1 MDAQT
6 FQREALQHEKL
17 LYHISYAL
25 LRSSQDCADAI
36 QEALLRAWQSRDT
49 LKSMDAF
56 RPWLCRILANTCKDM
71 LRRKRRVTFVPLEE
85 EMPDQREQGDGIALR
100 EALDRLSPEQRACI
114 TMYYLDGLSV
124 GEISQ
129 TLSLPEGTVKSR
141 LAYGRNH
148 LESLLREVNV

>member
-1 MDAQT
+1 M
-6 FQREALQHEKL
+6 
-17 LYHISYAL
+17 
-25 LRSSQDCADAI
+25 
-36 QEALLRAWQSRDT
+36 
-49 LKSMDAF
+49 
-56 RPWLCRILANTCKDM
+56 
-71 LRRKRRVTFVPLEE
+71 TFVPLEE